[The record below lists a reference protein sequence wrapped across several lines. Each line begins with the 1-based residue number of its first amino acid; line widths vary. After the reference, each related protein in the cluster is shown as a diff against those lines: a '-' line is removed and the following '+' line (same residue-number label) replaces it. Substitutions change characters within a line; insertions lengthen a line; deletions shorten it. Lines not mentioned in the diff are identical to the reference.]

1 MTDNKYQNG
10 KIYTIRNKND
20 DTLITLI
27 YVGSTI
33 QQLQKVFMSINKPH
47 IMKNI
52 KLIICYYIK
61 K

>member
-1 MTDNKYQNG
+1 MTDNKYHNG

-33 QQLQKVFMSINKPH
+33 QPLYKRLCINKPY

-52 KLIICYYIK
+52 ICDYIK